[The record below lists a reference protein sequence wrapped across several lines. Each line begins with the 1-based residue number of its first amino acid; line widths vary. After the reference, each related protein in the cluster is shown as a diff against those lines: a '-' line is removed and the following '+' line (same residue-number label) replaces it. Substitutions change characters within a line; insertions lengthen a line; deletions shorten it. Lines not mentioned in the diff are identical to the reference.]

1 MLWFIIG
8 LFIGIIGGLFIFAF
22 AEEQFY
28 EDHRTSCKA
37 GDKCRDCG
45 NHRHHEGKDGTF
57 LFSSETSDTDRR
69 ICTGCVHRLEGCTP
83 ETTEYD
89 IVSTTFYAGEPDY
102 RYVVCKRIKCD
113 GWKKCD
119 PE

>member
-1 MLWFIIG
+1 MLWYIIG
-8 LFIGIIGGLFIFAF
+8 LLIGIVAGLFIFA
-22 AEEQFY
+22 EERFY
-28 EDHRTSCKA
+28 ADHRTSYKA
-37 GDKCRDCG
+37 GHKCRDCG
-45 NHRHHEGKDGTF
+45 NYRRYEREDGTF
-57 LFSSETSDTDRR
+57 LFSSETSDTDCR

-89 IVSTTFYAGEPDY
+89 IVSTTFYAGDPDC

-113 GWKKCD
+113 GWEKYD